1 MRFRFVPLTIAF
13 AVFSQSPLANAEA
26 FKMHQCERAG
36 VIRTVELQANN
47 ESGVPCRVLYHK
59 AMEDQ
64 STTNLWNARK
74 DALFCSKRY
83 DAFIVKLEN
92 KLNWSCE
99 LLKRTDR
106 SLAEKISTPESIN
119 ITPSA
124 SEERASVNRK
134 TAEPKK
140 CSKVTLTSISTNK
153 PTQNAQSLELERALP
168 ISQDMK
174 VSETTLSMEMIKQHF
189 PSGRYVA
196 YEGEQQNDNSRLC
209 PSDGIFMW
217 NTKSP
222 DKPVFELG
230 AIHEF
235 QFDLASAPGIIA
247 ASQPRGVVIDQ
258 CQPLISTGYCLD
270 KNYTGENAL
279 HPALS
284 SYYGCDGRSEYS
296 RSRRP
301 LVLVRTLL
309 EPDSNASKCAIS
321 EKYQHMSL
329 APSPTSDE
337 SSISL

>member
-36 VIRTVELQANN
+36 VIRTVELQADN

-64 STTNLWNARK
+64 STTNLWNARN
-74 DALFCSKRY
+74 DALFCSIKY

-99 LLKRTDR
+99 LQKRTDQ
-106 SLAEKISTPESIN
+106 SLAEKISTTESIN

-134 TAEPKK
+134 TAEAEEVLE
-140 CSKVTLTSISTNK
+140 SRLSSISTDK
-153 PTQNAQSLELERALP
+153 PTQNAQSPELVRALP

-196 YEGEQQNDNSRLC
+196 YKGEQQNDNSRLC
-209 PSDGIFMW
+209 PSDGFFMW

-222 DKPVFELG
+222 DKPVFEMG

-235 QFDLASAPGIIA
+235 QFDLASTPGILA
-247 ASQPRGVVIDQ
+247 ASLPRGDVINQ

-270 KNYTGENAL
+270 ENYTGENAL
-279 HPALS
+279 PPGSL
-284 SYYGCDGRSEYS
+284 
-296 RSRRP
+296 
-301 LVLVRTLL
+301 LVLR
-309 EPDSNASKCAIS
+309 
-321 EKYQHMSL
+321 M
-329 APSPTSDE
+329 
-337 SSISL
+337 